1 VPLIRSDSMGDVA
14 RAVLAAQRQRLR
26 HLGVPGE
33 LVLVGGCSVP
43 GALTR
48 GDVDLHL
55 RVPPDAFSLAVNR
68 LRAHYPVVHP
78 EIWTTTLATFD
89 VPPRAPGDPPAGLA
103 ATPQGSE
110 HDLRF
115 SHSWQLLAADP
126 ALLEEYNAAKRAG
139 ESDIDGPGYEALKS
153 AVFDRLVE
161 LWPRHPAGGLADV
174 GSPATD
180 RDGR

>member
-1 VPLIRSDSMGDVA
+1 MPLVTAESCREVA
-14 RAVLAAQRQRLR
+14 LAVLATQRKRLR
-26 HLGVPGE
+26 GLGVPGD

-55 RVPPDAFSLAVNR
+55 RVPPDAFGSAVER
-68 LRAHYPVVHP
+68 LREHYPVVHP
-78 EIWTTTLATFD
+78 DIWTATLATFD
-89 VPPRAPGDPPAGLA
+89 VPPSSPADPSVGIA
-103 ATPQGSE
+103 ATPRGSE

-115 SHSWQLLAADP
+115 TRSWQLLAADP
-126 ALLEEYNAAKRAG
+126 ALLEEYNAAKLAG

-161 LWPRHPAGGLADV
+161 LWPRHLAGGLAQHSH
-174 GSPATD
+174 GL
-180 RDGR
+180 

>member
-1 VPLIRSDSMGDVA
+1 MADVA
-14 RAVLAAQRQRLR
+14 RAVFAAQRRRLR

-33 LVLVGGCSVP
+33 LLLVGGCCVS

-55 RVPPDAFSLAVNR
+55 RVPPDAFAHAVNL
-68 LRAHYPVVHP
+68 LRDHYPVVHP

-89 VPPRAPGDPPAGLA
+89 VPPGAPGDPPAGLA
-103 ATPQGSE
+103 ATPLASE

-115 SHSWQLLAADP
+115 TRSWQLLAADP
-126 ALLEEYNAAKRAG
+126 ALLAEYNAAKLAG
-139 ESDIDGPGYEALKS
+139 ESDVDGPGYEALKS

-161 LWPRHPAGGLADV
+161 LWPRHPAGGGRADV

-180 RDGR
+180 PPGR